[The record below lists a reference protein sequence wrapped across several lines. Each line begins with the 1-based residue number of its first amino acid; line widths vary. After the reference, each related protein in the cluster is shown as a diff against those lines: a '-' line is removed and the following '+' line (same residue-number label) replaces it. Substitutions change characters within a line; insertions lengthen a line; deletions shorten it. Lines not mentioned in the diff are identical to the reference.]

1 MKFLIKIKHHKLDE
15 KFSRQRFLD
24 PDPVCPKRLDP
35 DQVCHERLDPATPLP
50 LPLCSPMVVIFSN
63 LNDTLRANL
72 RVTLI
77 SQ

>member
-1 MKFLIKIKHHKLDE
+1 MKNFQDRGVWIRIRSGKIM
-15 KFSRQRFLD
+15 D